1 MASLSRIAVLVLA
14 LAAQATP
21 RPVYFSSPPP
31 LDQMRGKQAVVQTTM
46 GTFVIQLLPEAA
58 PNHVGFFMKLAA
70 DGGYVGT
77 AFHRVIK
84 YAVIQGGDPLS
95 RDASKA
101 AQYGQGGLNQ
111 IRAEPNA
118 EKHTAGAVST
128 VTAANLPDSGGTQF
142 FICIGDQPAL
152 DGQYTVFGR
161 VVDGIEVV
169 QAISAVDADAEGRPR
184 TRVEI
189 TSVTIRDTPV
199 EPFVNDAP
207 TALGT
212 YRAVVETPLGSIEMD
227 MLADKAPET
236 VRAFLR
242 MAQAGVYDQI
252 LIHRVAANFV
262 IQTGALSFRQ
272 TPLTVKQQALVHNLQ
287 PEFNDTENQPG
298 VVSMAR
304 GDDPASAQTSFFICT
319 GACRALDGKY
329 TAFARVTEGSMA
341 VLNAIA
347 AVPVDGETPKTP
359 ILVTKVTVEKKP

>member
-1 MASLSRIAVLVLA
+1 MTSLWRIGVLLLA
-14 LAAQATP
+14 FAMQATP

-31 LDQMRGKQAVVQTTM
+31 LDQMRGKQAVVDTTM

-58 PNHVGFFMKLAA
+58 PNHVGLFMKLAA
-70 DGGYVGT
+70 DGSYVGT

-84 YAVIQGGDPLS
+84 YGVIQGGDPLS
-95 RDASKA
+95 KDPSKA

-111 IRAEPNA
+111 IRAEPST

-142 FICIGDQPAL
+142 FICVGDQPAL

-161 VVDGIEVV
+161 VVDGIDVV
-169 QAISAVDADAEGRPR
+169 QAISAVDADADGRPR
-184 TRVEI
+184 ARVEI
-189 TSVTIRDTPV
+189 KSVTIRNTPV
-199 EPFVNDAP
+199 EPFVNDTPA
-207 TALGT
+207 TLGT
-212 YRAVVETPLGSIEMD
+212 YRAALETPMGSIEMD

-252 LIHRVAANFV
+252 LVHRVAANFV

-272 TPLTVKQQALVHNLQ
+272 APLTPKQQALVHNLP
-287 PEFNDTENQPG
+287 PEFTDTANEPG

-329 TAFARVTEGSMA
+329 TAFARVTAGSMA

-359 ILVTKVTVEKKP
+359 ILVTSVRVEKR